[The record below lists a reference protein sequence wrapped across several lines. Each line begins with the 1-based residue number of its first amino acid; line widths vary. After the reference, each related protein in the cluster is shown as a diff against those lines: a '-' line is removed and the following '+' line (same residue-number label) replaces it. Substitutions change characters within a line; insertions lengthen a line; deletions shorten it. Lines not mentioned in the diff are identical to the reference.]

1 MITSFF
7 GGAFFGGEFFN
18 AQVKSEGSVRHR
30 SSFRYDRWGKKKKQV
45 QKKCPEV
52 IQIIEQVAES
62 SVENLAPLSQ
72 ALARLESELR
82 IESIKASQ
90 IYRDLLELELDRLS
104 YEKENDEDFDDLL
117 LL

>member
-52 IQIIEQVAES
+52 IRLIEQVAES